1 MSLSRLIAL
10 FAMTLLI
17 ASCGFHLRTAAVLPT
32 EMERTFIATDA
43 RHSLFYR
50 TLRSQLRANGIEL
63 VDKPTDAT
71 AIFNILEDDTGR
83 RVLSVSARNIPREYE
98 VYYHVLY
105 NLQGVDKTLMPAQDQ
120 ILTRDYTYDETLVLG
135 KAKEEE
141 LLREAIAADL
151 VRVVLIQLSASTQ

>member
-10 FAMTLLI
+10 IAAALLI
-17 ASCGFHLRTAAVLPT
+17 SGCGFHLRSAAVLPT
-32 EMERTFIATDA
+32 EMERTFIATDS

-50 TLRSQLRANGIEL
+50 ALRSRLRAYGIEL
-63 VDKPTDAT
+63 VDTPGEAT
-71 AIFNILEDDTGR
+71 AIFNILQDDTGR

-105 NLQGVDKTLMPAQDQ
+105 NLQGAEKTLMPAQEQ
-120 ILTRDYTYDETLVLG
+120 ILTRDYTYDERLVLG

-141 LLREAIAADL
+141 ILREAIANDL
-151 VRVVLIQLSASTQ
+151 ARVVLIQLSASRR